1 MLMYCWFVQWK
12 KSHHFTE
19 QVMYRNICIC
29 LYILYIHMIYI
40 MQYQLGGNKGHMNLK
55 ENGEGC
61 MGGFGGKK
69 GKGDCN

>member
-1 MLMYCWFVQWK
+1 
-12 KSHHFTE
+12 
-19 QVMYRNICIC
+19 MYRNICIC

-40 MQYQLGGNKGHMNLK
+40 MQYQLGGNKCHMNLK